1 MTLRQDLPR
10 EVAALPHRGPYIAI
24 GPTLADLAAR
34 LGRAGVAPAGPAVAI
49 YYDMPGVMPD
59 EELRTHAGMEVAPG
73 AAVPAGALTAL
84 PCPAGGW
91 RCSFT
96 AVPARGLRGSGTR
109 HNRWLGASR
118 RKRADRPPYELY
130 LNDPGDAQ
138 PEDLLTEIC
147 IPLREGG

>member
-49 YYDMPGVMPD
+49 YYDMPAVMPD

-73 AAVPAGALTAL
+73 AAVPAGLDRLAL
-84 PCPAGGW
+84 PGG
-91 RCSFT
+91 RV
-96 AVPARGLRGSGTR
+96 AVLVHRGPCEGITR
-109 HNRWLGASR
+109 FW
-118 RKRADRPPYELY
+118 
-130 LNDPGDAQ
+130 DAA
-138 PEDLLTEIC
+138 
-147 IPLREGG
+147 